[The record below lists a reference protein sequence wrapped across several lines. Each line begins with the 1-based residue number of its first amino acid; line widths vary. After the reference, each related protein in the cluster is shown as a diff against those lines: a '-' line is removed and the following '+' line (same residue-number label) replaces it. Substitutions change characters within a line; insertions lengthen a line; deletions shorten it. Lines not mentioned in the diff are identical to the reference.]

1 MRSSFSSFNDSD
13 SDLDEFRVPS
23 MVPKC
28 EPLCCFSDRLYFT
41 TFTTFPQPAPNPG
54 TLNRLASDA
63 NYRPRVR
70 PRPRG
75 FPATSPDEDASY
87 YYFTIDDQLLYLSFF
102 QDWGPLNIAM
112 VYKACILIHELLE
125 DKDLAEHRLVLYS
138 SNNPKRKANAA
149 LLMALYVMIVQRR
162 APWEAFHPIAEV
174 EFMPFRDA
182 GRGPSDFNL
191 NIQDCLWGVWKA
203 MQNGLCDM
211 NEFDIEDYEFYE
223 KVENG
228 DWNWITPNFIA
239 FASPVDQ
246 NWMKRQKEAAKDD
259 SGSPSALST
268 STNSNFALQ
277 GKLPTPFLNCLDYF
291 EKRNIKMVVRLNNQ
305 LYDRAT
311 FLDRGIDH
319 MELYFDDG
327 TNPTDEIV
335 RTFLDVADRVIEGG
349 GVVAVHCKAG
359 LGRTATLIG
368 AYLVWKY
375 GFTANEAIA
384 FMRIV
389 RPGSVVG
396 PQQQYLYL
404 KQLEWS
410 KWAAIDEARKIQAA
424 AAAAAPPTLA
434 PVTPATPP
442 ADTDEEQPLRPT
454 TPTGSAMPLPPV
466 TPSRHVAAAAAKARE
481 IAPPGQ
487 PRKTPNA
494 KRSAP
499 AQDSDDEDDV
509 LGVHSD
515 SDSDEMHDV
524 LPSLHTIAPAPS
536 ARLRVRAGST
546 SKTETGKT
554 KMGAA
559 ARGITASEQR
569 PTRVT
574 RSTAGAAVIRKAGI
588 TTNTI
593 AATRAGGAAA
603 SVVASPTKVTTGQR
617 PNKIPRLAMGK
628 STVGLAAKA
637 AAAAKEVPKPIP
649 LLTAVTKRSKLNPP
663 PSPTPSRLPTL
674 VPARSRLAAHH
685 SNSTTDAT
693 AAALLNSKK
702 GIAASNVEAKDGSN
716 APAWM
721 ATGKAAGVVVTGGTG
736 NKTESRPGLRS
747 SVRRRRSS
755 FSSADVVA

>member
-1 MRSSFSSFNDSD
+1 MSGR
-13 SDLDEFRVPS
+13 
-23 MVPKC
+23 C

-41 TFTTFPQPAPNPG
+41 TFPHPAPNPG
-54 TLNRLASDA
+54 TLNRLAADT
-63 NYRPRVR
+63 NNRPRVR

-75 FPATSPDEDASY
+75 VLATSSDEDASY

-125 DKDLAEHRLVLYS
+125 DRDLASHRLVLYS
-138 SNNPKRKANAA
+138 SNDPKSKANAA
-149 LLMALYVMIVQRR
+149 LLMALYAMIVLRQ

-191 NIQDCLWGVWKA
+191 NIQDCLWGIWKA

-211 NEFDIEDYEFYE
+211 NEFDVEDYEFYE

-239 FASPVDQ
+239 FASP
-246 NWMKRQKEAAKDD
+246 A
-259 SGSPSALST
+259 S
-268 STNSNFALQ
+268 F
-277 GKLPTPFLNCLDYF
+277 PTPFLNCLDYF
-291 EKRNIKMVVRLNNQ
+291 EKRNIKLVVRLNNQ

-335 RTFLDVADRVIEGG
+335 RTFLDVADRVIEEG

-410 KWAAIDEARKIQAA
+410 KWAAVDEVRRIQAA
-424 AAAAAPPTLA
+424 ATATAAGSAPVPSV
-434 PVTPATPP
+434 VTPATPP
-442 ADTDEEQPLRPT
+442 ADTDEEQQLRPT
-454 TPTGSAMPLPPV
+454 TPTGSGLATTPLPPV
-466 TPSRHVAAAAAKARE
+466 TPSRHVAAAAAKAKA

-499 AQDSDDEDDV
+499 THDSDDEDDV
-509 LGVHSD
+509 LGIHSD
-515 SDSDEMHDV
+515 SDSDEMNDV
-524 LPSLHTIAPAPS
+524 LPSLHPIPAA
-536 ARLRVRAGST
+536 ARIRARAGSA
-546 SKTETGKT
+546 SKVNGKA
-554 KMGAA
+554 KVGAA
-559 ARGITASEQR
+559 SRGVTASEQR

-574 RSTAGAAVIRKAGI
+574 RSTAGAAVIRKTGTAAG
-588 TTNTI
+588 TGN
-593 AATRAGGAAA
+593 RAGAAAA
-603 SVVASPTKVTTGQR
+603 SVVASPTKATTGQR

-628 STVGLAAKA
+628 STIGLAAKA
-637 AAAAKEVPKPIP
+637 AAAAKTDSKPVPLPTT
-649 LLTAVTKRSKLNPP
+649 LVTRSKVNPP
-663 PSPTPSRLPTL
+663 ASPTPSRLPTL
-674 VPARSRLAAHH
+674 VPTRSRLGPHH
-685 SNSTTDAT
+685 ANSMSD
-693 AAALLNSKK
+693 AAAAVLLHNKK
-702 GIAASNVEAKDGSN
+702 GGVGASKLRAKDDGDV
-716 APAWM
+716 PAWM
-721 ATGKAAGVVVTGGTG
+721 STDKAAGMVVTSGSGD
-736 NKTESRPGLRS
+736 KLTESRPGLRS

>member
-1 MRSSFSSFNDSD
+1 MA
-13 SDLDEFRVPS
+13 
-23 MVPKC
+23 PKC
-28 EPLCCFSDRLYFT
+28 EPLCSFSDRLYFT
-41 TFTTFPQPAPNPG
+41 TFPHPTPTPS
-54 TLNRLASDA
+54 TLNRIASESS
-63 NYRPRVR
+63 YRPRVR

-75 FPATSPDEDASY
+75 FPATSPDEEASY
-87 YYFTIDDQLLYLSFF
+87 YWFTIDDQLLYLSFF

-125 DKDLAEHRLVLYS
+125 DQELATRRLVLYS
-138 SNNPKRKANAA
+138 SNDPRKKANAA

-191 NIQDCLWGVWKA
+191 NIQDCLWGIWKA

-246 NWMKRQKEAAKDD
+246 NWIKRQKEAAKDD
-259 SGSPSALST
+259 SGSPILLST

-291 EKRNIKMVVRLNNQ
+291 EKRNIKLVVRLNNQ

-335 RTFLDVADRVIEGG
+335 RTFLDVADRVIEEG

-424 AAAAAPPTLA
+424 AVAVSAAPPTLA
-434 PVTPATPP
+434 LVTPATPP
-442 ADTDEEQPLRPT
+442 ADTDEEQQHPIRPS
-454 TPTGSAMPLPPV
+454 TPTESTMSSLPPV

-499 AQDSDDEDDV
+499 AHDSDDEDD
-509 LGVHSD
+509 
-515 SDSDEMHDV
+515 MNDV
-524 LPSLHTIAPAPS
+524 LPSLHTIATT
-536 ARLRVRAGST
+536 AG
-546 SKTETGKT
+546 KG
-554 KMGAA
+554 KMGAT
-559 ARGITASEQR
+559 RGITASEQR

-574 RSTAGAAVIRKAGI
+574 RSTAGAAIIRKA
-588 TTNTI
+588 
-593 AATRAGGAAA
+593 AAGA
-603 SVVASPTKVTTGQR
+603 SVVGSPTKVTTGQR

-628 STVGLAAKA
+628 STIGLAAKA
-637 AAAAKEVPKPIP
+637 AAAAKEIPKPVP
-649 LLTAVTKRSKLNPP
+649 LPTRSNSKPNPPP
-663 PSPTPSRLPTL
+663 PSPNPSRLPTL
-674 VPARSRLAAHH
+674 IPARTRLGSAV
-685 SNSTTDAT
+685 
-693 AAALLNSKK
+693 
-702 GIAASNVEAKDGSN
+702 SNVKAKEGAGAG

-721 ATGKAAGVVVTGGTG
+721 ATGKAAGVVVTNTHGTG